1 MCSLKQPAHDRR
13 AEAFLSVERVGSV
26 ARHFFERAR
35 RRERFLLCVCLSLT
49 DVMGWFSPQ
58 ILSKPRCDVCSR
70 LPWFALQLGS
80 KAQKCRQVKK
90 ADCFSVVLLVCGHV
104 AKEYTKKKNP
114 KENDGCT
121 MLQGCNCCGQFSNLW
136 WLVLKHKINN

>member
-13 AEAFLSVERVGSV
+13 AEAFLSVERGGSV

-35 RRERFLLCVCLSLT
+35 RRERFLLCVSLSLT

-90 ADCFSVVLLVCGHV
+90 TVFLLFCWCVV
-104 AKEYTKKKNP
+104 
-114 KENDGCT
+114 
-121 MLQGCNCCGQFSNLW
+121 MLQRSTLKRKIQKKMMAARCCKGATAVGNFLICGGW
-136 WLVLKHKINN
+136 Y

>member
-13 AEAFLSVERVGSV
+13 AEAFLSVERGGSV

-35 RRERFLLCVCLSLT
+35 RRERFLLCVSLSLT

-80 KAQKCRQVKK
+80 KAQKHRQVKK
-90 ADCFSVVLLVCGHV
+90 ADCFSVVLLVCV
-104 AKEYTKKKNP
+104 VILQRSTLKNKIQKK
-114 KENDGCT
+114 
-121 MLQGCNCCGQFSNLW
+121 MMAARCCKGATAVGNFLIRGGW
-136 WLVLKHKINN
+136 Y